1 MTSPGPHAS
10 ERRRSPR
17 VPVADRAYGHALALA
32 QDVII
37 HDISL
42 GGFLIE
48 SPEAFP
54 AHALHQFR
62 IAAKNGAWTTMLTAK
77 SLHSRPKTAVAAAPS
92 YLTGFSFVQPL
103 GLDAQQCLHALV
115 GQPTSVLTF

>member
-1 MTSPGPHAS
+1 MASPGSGGS

-17 VPVADRAYGHALALA
+17 VPVGGRAHGHAVDLA

-37 HDISL
+37 HDISF

-54 AHALHQFR
+54 ANALHQFR
-62 IAAKNGAWTTMLTAK
+62 VAASNGAWTTMLTAK
-77 SLHSRPKTAVAAAPS
+77 SLHSRPRPDAPAPS
-92 YLTGFSFVQPL
+92 YLTGFEFVQPL

-115 GQPTSVLTF
+115 GHATSVLTF

>member
-1 MTSPGPHAS
+1 MTNPGSDGS

-17 VPVADRAYGHALALA
+17 VPVGGRAHGHAVELA

-48 SPEAFP
+48 SSEAFP
-54 AHALHQFR
+54 SNALHQFR
-62 IAAKNGAWTTMLTAK
+62 IAASNGAWTTMLTAR
-77 SLHSRPKTAVAAAPS
+77 SLHSRPKPGALSPS
-92 YLTGFSFVQPL
+92 YLTGFEFVQPL
-103 GLDAQQCLHALV
+103 GEDAQQCLHALV
-115 GQPTSVLTF
+115 GHSTSVLSF